1 MISADKMN
9 PRDVIVSG
17 IGLVTP
23 VGDAVDSFVEALWSG
38 RSGIRPIKRWDC
50 STFPV
55 RFGGE
60 CPDFDP
66 SSYGI
71 DARDAKR
78 MDRFAQFALA
88 AAIRA
93 TSDAGLDFNQEN
105 SARCGVIIGSGI
117 GGLETLQEQYK
128 TMLQRGV
135 GRVSPFTVPKLMTN
149 AATAN
154 VSIKFGLKGPNSVI
168 STACSTGSNAIGDA
182 GRAIQAG
189 MADVMIAGGAEAALC
204 ELGLGSFCAARALS
218 TRNNDPAVASRPWD
232 QDRDGFVLS
241 EGAAV
246 VVMESAE
253 HARERGADIYAKL
266 IGYGV
271 SADAYHITSPDIN
284 GAGAAS
290 AMRLALEDAG
300 LNPEDVGYI
309 NAHGTSTELGD
320 LAETKGIHAVFGAH
334 ANRLMVSSTK
344 SQVGHLLGAAGA
356 LSVVVAALSLD
367 QHLVPATMNLDK
379 PGEGCDLDYVPNKAR
394 ERRFNCVMSNSFG
407 FGGHNA
413 SIVLGRASIR
423 SDAPSC
429 SRQRQV

>member
-1 MISADKMN
+1 MAH
-9 PRDVIVSG
+9 DVVISG

-38 RSGIRPIKRWDC
+38 RSGIGPIKRWDC

-60 CPDFDP
+60 CTDFDP
-66 SSYGI
+66 CSYGI

-93 TSDAGLDFNQEN
+93 TSDAGLDYSQEN
-105 SARCGVIIGSGI
+105 PARCGVIIGSGI
-117 GGLETLQEQYK
+117 GGLETIQEQYK
-128 TMLQRGV
+128 TLLQRGV

-149 AATAN
+149 AASAN
-154 VSIKFGLKGPNSVI
+154 VSIRFGLKGPNSVI

-182 GRAIQAG
+182 VRAIQSG

-218 TRNNDPAVASRPWD
+218 TRNNDPEVASRPWD

-241 EGAAV
+241 EGSVV
-246 VVMESAE
+246 VVMESAT
-253 HARERGADIYAKL
+253 HARERGADVYAKVL
-266 IGYGV
+266 GYGV
-271 SADAYHITSPDIN
+271 SADAYHITSPEIN

-300 LNPEDVGYI
+300 LNREDIGYI

-356 LSVVVAALSLD
+356 LSVVVVALSLD
-367 QHLVPATMNLDK
+367 QHLIPATMNLDK

-394 ERRFNCVMSNSFG
+394 ERRFNYVMSNSFG

-413 SIVLGRASIR
+413 SIVLGRA
-423 SDAPSC
+423 
-429 SRQRQV
+429 